1 MRKMFLIAAV
11 AGLVCVGE
19 ASAQRGRRNRQQY
32 VPQVSYVQPQVS
44 ETKESVRP
52 NFNLSDVK
60 VGEICENALDEVNK
74 ARAERGLKPYIHDPL
89 LAKGALACAKQRA
102 ARGIHGHLPESDFT
116 YLPSEVG
123 VNGVTGG
130 CAAWESGFGAC
141 AMYDNYTYCGASW
154 VRGSDGLKYCH
165 IFVR

>member
-1 MRKMFLIAAV
+1 MNKMFLIAV
-11 AGLVCVGE
+11 AMCFMFVGE
-19 ASAQRGRRNRQQY
+19 ASAQRGRRNRKQY
-32 VPQVSYVQPQVS
+32 VPQVTQVQPAWV
-44 ETKESVRP
+44 TP
-52 NFNLSDVK
+52 SDEPKKSNSPK
-60 VGEICENALDEVNK
+60 VGEVCENALDEVNK

-89 LAKGALACAKQRA
+89 LAKGALECAKQRA
-102 ARGIHGHLPESDFT
+102 SRLIHGHLPESDFT
-116 YLPSEVG
+116 YLPKEVN
-123 VNGVTGG
+123 VNGVVGG